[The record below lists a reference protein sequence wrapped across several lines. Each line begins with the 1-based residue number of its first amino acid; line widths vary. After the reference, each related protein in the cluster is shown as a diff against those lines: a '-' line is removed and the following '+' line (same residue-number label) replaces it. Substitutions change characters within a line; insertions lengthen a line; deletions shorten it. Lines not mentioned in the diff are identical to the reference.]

1 MVRALT
7 STAAGLGSIS
17 DSSKSSKSRS
27 YLASQAARQKKKKKK
42 SQAGTM
48 PYSQWNLRL
57 GHFICQIRKPGLW
70 SGASLVVQWLRLCT
84 SPEGFSSPD

>member
-1 MVRALT
+1 MFRALT

-42 SQAGTM
+42 IPGRHHALLSVEPAPRSLYLSNQKAWTLEWGFPGGPVVKT
-48 PYSQWNLRL
+48 L
-57 GHFICQIRKPGLW
+57 HFP
-70 SGASLVVQWLRLCT
+70 
-84 SPEGFSSPD
+84 